1 MTSKQSFFLSAKRS
15 TWRADDEMR
24 AATDDSFKQIKQ
36 KILKRDDHSC
46 FFCGFKSLRW
56 QEIHHFD
63 SDHYNNSPEN
73 LTTICIFCHMVFH
86 IGRAGLAGEAELI
99 WLPEISQAALSHLAR
114 NIYVGLRAKGPT
126 ATASEAVYSALRIRA
141 EDARRRL
148 GSSDPADLGEALLA
162 VNEKTYDRRGT
173 VLEGVRIMPLGRKYV
188 GDKDVFAKVVDYWIS
203 PQGPFATMRP
213 KQWLEFGKE
222 ATENVGM

>member
-1 MTSKQSFFLSAKRS
+1 MTSKHSFFLSAKRS

-36 KILKRDDHSC
+36 KILKRDGHSC
-46 FFCGFKSLRW
+46 YFCGFKSLRW

-63 SDHYNNSPEN
+63 SDHYNNGPEN

-173 VLEGVRIMPLGRKYV
+173 VLEGIRIMPLGRKYV

-222 ATENVGM
+222 ATENAGM